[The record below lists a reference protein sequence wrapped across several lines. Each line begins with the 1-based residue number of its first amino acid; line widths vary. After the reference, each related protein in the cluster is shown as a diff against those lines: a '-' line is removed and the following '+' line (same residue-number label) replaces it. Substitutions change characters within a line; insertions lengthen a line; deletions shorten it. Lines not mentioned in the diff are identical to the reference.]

1 MDIILASSSPR
12 RKKILEKLGYN
23 FIIKVPNINEDN
35 TSKLNPIDYVIDVSM
50 RKGLKVH
57 QQYQNDYVLSGD
69 TIVEFQNK
77 IIGKPSSY
85 QDAFEVLS
93 LLSGKSHYVI
103 SALSLTYNENQIT
116 IYDSTRVSFKTLR
129 KEEIK
134 NYINNFDVLDKAGSY
149 NIEDAEEYFI
159 KNIDGC
165 YNNIVGFPEEKFL
178 SSEIKQILDSKWFF
192 TTNIKSSES
201 KITSI

>member
-1 MDIILASSSPR
+1 MGIILASSSPR

-23 FIIKVPNINEDN
+23 FSIKVPGIDEDN
-35 TSKLNPIDYVIDVSM
+35 VNQLNPIDYVIDVSM

-57 QQYQNDYVLSGD
+57 QQHENDFVLSGD

-85 QDAFEVLS
+85 QDAFETLS

-103 SALSLTYNENQIT
+103 SALSLTYRDNQIT
-116 IYDSTRVSFKTLR
+116 IFDSTKIFFKKL
-129 KEEIK
+129 KKQEIK
-134 NYINNFDVLDKAGSY
+134 YYINNFDVLDKAGSY

-178 SSEIKQILDSKWFF
+178 ESEIKQILDLK
-192 TTNIKSSES
+192 
-201 KITSI
+201 

>member
-12 RKKILEKLGYN
+12 RKKILQKLGYN

-35 TSKLNPIDYVIDVSM
+35 ISKLNPIDYVIDVSM

-57 QQYQNDYVLSGD
+57 QQYQNDYVISGD

-77 IIGKPSSY
+77 IIGKPSSN

-93 LLSGKSHYVI
+93 LLSGRSHYVI
-103 SALSLTYNENQIT
+103 SALSLTYNDNQIT
-116 IYDSTRVSFKTLR
+116 IFDSTKVSFKTL
-129 KEEIK
+129 KKDEIE
-134 NYINNFDVLDKAGSY
+134 NYINNFNVLDKAGSY
-149 NIEDAEEYFI
+149 NIEDAEKYFI

-165 YNNIVGFPEEKFL
+165 YNNIVGFPEQKFL
-178 SSEIKQILDSKWFF
+178 KSEMKRILDKNDFLQ
-192 TTNIKSSES
+192 
-201 KITSI
+201 

>member
-1 MDIILASSSPR
+1 MGIILASSSPR

-23 FIIKVPNINEDN
+23 FSIKVPAIDEDNINE
-35 TSKLNPIDYVIDVSM
+35 LNPIDYVIDVSM

-57 QQYQNDYVLSGD
+57 QQYENDFVLSGD

-85 QDAFEVLS
+85 QDAFETLS

-103 SALSLTYNENQIT
+103 SALSLTYRDNQIT
-116 IYDSTRVSFKTLR
+116 IFDSTKIFFKKLN
-129 KEEIK
+129 KEEIQH
-134 NYINNFDVLDKAGSY
+134 YINNFDVLDKAGSY
-149 NIEDAEEYFI
+149 NIEDVEEYFI

-178 SSEIKQILDSKWFF
+178 ESEIKLILDSK
-192 TTNIKSSES
+192 
-201 KITSI
+201 

>member
-1 MDIILASSSPR
+1 MGIILASSSPR

-57 QQYQNDYVLSGD
+57 QQYENAFVLSGD

-134 NYINNFDVLDKAGSY
+134 NYINNFDILDKAGSY

-178 SSEIKQILDSKWFF
+178 SSEIKQILDSK
-192 TTNIKSSES
+192 
-201 KITSI
+201 

>member
-23 FIIKVPNINEDN
+23 FSIKVPDIDEGNINELD
-35 TSKLNPIDYVIDVSM
+35 PIDYVIDVSM

-57 QQYQNDYVLSGD
+57 QQYKNDFVLSGD
-69 TIVEFQNK
+69 TIVEFRNK

-93 LLSGKSHYVI
+93 LLSGRSHYVI
-103 SALSLTYNENQIT
+103 SALSLTYNDNQIT
-116 IYDSTRVSFKTLR
+116 IFDSTKVYFKALNE
-129 KEEIK
+129 EEIK
-134 NYINNFDVLDKAGSY
+134 YYINNFDVLDKAGSY
-149 NIEDAEEYFI
+149 NIEDAEQYFI

-165 YNNIVGFPEEKFL
+165 YYNIVGFPEKKFL
-178 SSEIKQILDSKWFF
+178 KSEIKNILDAL
-192 TTNIKSSES
+192 
-201 KITSI
+201 

>member
-1 MDIILASSSPR
+1 MGIILASSSPR

-23 FIIKVPNINEDN
+23 FRIKAPNINEDN

-77 IIGKPSSY
+77 IIGKPSSKE
-85 QDAFEVLS
+85 DAFKVLS
-93 LLSGKSHYVI
+93 SLSGRSHYVI
-103 SALSLTYNENQIT
+103 SALSLTYNDNQIT
-116 IYDSTRVSFKTLR
+116 IFDSTKVCFRILR
-129 KEEIK
+129 KDEIE
-134 NYINNFDVLDKAGSY
+134 NYINDFNVLDKAGSY
-149 NIEDAEEYFI
+149 NIEDAEKYFI

-165 YNNIVGFPEEKFL
+165 YNNIVGFPEQKFL
-178 SSEIKQILDSKWFF
+178 KSEMKRILDKNDFLQ
-192 TTNIKSSES
+192 
-201 KITSI
+201 

>member
-1 MDIILASSSPR
+1 MGIILASSSPR
-12 RKKILEKLGYN
+12 RKKILQKLGYN

-57 QQYQNDYVLSGD
+57 QQYENDFVLSGD

-85 QDAFEVLS
+85 QDAFETLT
-93 LLSGKSHYVI
+93 LLSGNSHYVI
-103 SALSLTYNENQIT
+103 SALSLTYNDNQIT
-116 IYDSTRVSFKTLR
+116 IFDSTKVCFKTL
-129 KEEIK
+129 KKDEIE
-134 NYINNFDVLDKAGSY
+134 NYINNFNVLDKAGSY
-149 NIEDAEEYFI
+149 NIEDAEKYFI

-165 YNNIVGFPEEKFL
+165 YNNIVGFPEQKFL
-178 SSEIKQILDSKWFF
+178 KSEMKRILDEK
-192 TTNIKSSES
+192 
-201 KITSI
+201 

>member
-1 MDIILASSSPR
+1 MGIILASSSPR

-77 IIGKPSSY
+77 IIGKPSSN

-93 LLSGKSHYVI
+93 LLSGRSHYVI
-103 SALSLTYNENQIT
+103 SALSLTYNDNQIT
-116 IYDSTRVSFKTLR
+116 IFDSTKVYFKTL
-129 KEEIK
+129 KKDEIK
-134 NYINNFDVLDKAGSY
+134 NYINNFNVLDKAGSY
-149 NIEDAEEYFI
+149 NIEDAEKYFI

-165 YNNIVGFPEEKFL
+165 YNNIVGFPEQKFL
-178 SSEIKQILDSKWFF
+178 KSEMKRILDEK
-192 TTNIKSSES
+192 
-201 KITSI
+201 

>member
-12 RKKILEKLGYN
+12 RKKILQKLGYN

-77 IIGKPSSY
+77 IIGKPSSKE
-85 QDAFEVLS
+85 DAFKVLS
-93 LLSGKSHYVI
+93 LLSGRSHYVI
-103 SALSLTYNENQIT
+103 SALSLTHYDNQIT
-116 IYDSTRVSFKTLR
+116 IFDSTKVCFRSLK
-129 KEEIK
+129 KDEIE
-134 NYINNFDVLDKAGSY
+134 NYINDFNVLDKAGSY
-149 NIEDAEEYFI
+149 NIEDAEKYFI

-165 YNNIVGFPEEKFL
+165 YNNIVGFPEQKFL
-178 SSEIKQILDSKWFF
+178 KSEMKRILDK
-192 TTNIKSSES
+192 K
-201 KITSI
+201 

>member
-12 RKKILEKLGYN
+12 RKKILQKLGYN

-57 QQYQNDYVLSGD
+57 QQYQNNYVISGD

-77 IIGKPSSY
+77 IIGK
-85 QDAFEVLS
+85 QKNVVNFEIDDLNDVS
-93 LLSGKSHYVI
+93 
-103 SALSLTYNENQIT
+103 NF
-116 IYDSTRVSFKTLR
+116 DSTKVCFKTL
-129 KEEIK
+129 KKDEIE
-134 NYINNFDVLDKAGSY
+134 NYINNFNVLDKAGSY
-149 NIEDAEEYFI
+149 NIEDAEKYFI

-165 YNNIVGFPEEKFL
+165 YNNIVGFPEQKFL
-178 SSEIKQILDSKWFF
+178 KSEMKRILDEK
-192 TTNIKSSES
+192 
-201 KITSI
+201 

>member
-23 FIIKVPNINEDN
+23 FSIKVPGIDEDNINE
-35 TSKLNPIDYVIDVSM
+35 LNPIDYVIDVSM

-57 QQYQNDYVLSGD
+57 QQYENDFVLSGD

-85 QDAFEVLS
+85 QDAFETLS

-103 SALSLTYNENQIT
+103 SALSLTYRDNQIT
-116 IYDSTRVSFKTLR
+116 IFDSTKIFFKKLN
-129 KEEIK
+129 KEEIQH
-134 NYINNFDVLDKAGSY
+134 YINNFDVLDKAGSY
-149 NIEDAEEYFI
+149 NIEDLDKNFI

-165 YNNIVGFPEEKFL
+165 YNNIVGFPEQKFL
-178 SSEIKQILDSKWFF
+178 KSEIKQILDSL
-192 TTNIKSSES
+192 
-201 KITSI
+201 

>member
-12 RKKILEKLGYN
+12 RKKILQKLGYN

-57 QQYQNDYVLSGD
+57 QQYENAFVLSGD

-77 IIGKPSSY
+77 IIGKPSSN

-93 LLSGKSHYVI
+93 LLSGRSHYVI
-103 SALSLTYNENQIT
+103 SALSLTYNENQIN
-116 IYDSTRVSFKTLR
+116 IYDSTRVSFKTLS

-134 NYINNFDVLDKAGSY
+134 NCINNFHVLDKAGSY

-178 SSEIKQILDSKWFF
+178 SSEIKQILDSK
-192 TTNIKSSES
+192 
-201 KITSI
+201 

>member
-12 RKKILEKLGYN
+12 RKKILQKLGYN

-57 QQYQNDYVLSGD
+57 QQYENDFVLSGD

-85 QDAFEVLS
+85 QDAFETLS

-103 SALSLTYNENQIT
+103 SALSLTYRDNQIT
-116 IYDSTRVSFKTLR
+116 IFDSTKIFFKKLK

-134 NYINNFDVLDKAGSY
+134 HYINNFDVLDKAGSY

-178 SSEIKQILDSKWFF
+178 ESEIKIILDSK
-192 TTNIKSSES
+192 
-201 KITSI
+201 

>member
-1 MDIILASSSPR
+1 MGIILASSSPR

-57 QQYQNDYVLSGD
+57 HQYENAFVLSGD

-85 QDAFEVLS
+85 QDTFEVLS

-116 IYDSTRVSFKTLR
+116 IYDSTRVSFKTLS

-178 SSEIKQILDSKWFF
+178 SSEIKQILDSK
-192 TTNIKSSES
+192 
-201 KITSI
+201 

>member
-1 MDIILASSSPR
+1 MGIILASSSPR

-23 FIIKVPNINEDN
+23 FRIKVPDINEENINE
-35 TSKLNPIDYVIDVSM
+35 LNPIDYVIDVSM

-57 QQYQNDYVLSGD
+57 QQYENAFVLSGD

-116 IYDSTRVSFKTLR
+116 IYDSTRVTFKTLR

-134 NYINNFDVLDKAGSY
+134 NYMSNFDVLDKAGSY

-165 YNNIVGFPEEKFL
+165 YNNIVGFPEQKFL
-178 SSEIKQILDSKWFF
+178 KSEMKRILDEK
-192 TTNIKSSES
+192 
-201 KITSI
+201 

>member
-57 QQYQNDYVLSGD
+57 QQYQNDYVISGD

-77 IIGKPSSY
+77 IIGKPSSN

-93 LLSGKSHYVI
+93 LLSGRSHYVI
-103 SALSLTYNENQIT
+103 SALSLTYNDNQIT
-116 IYDSTRVSFKTLR
+116 IFDSTKVSFKTL
-129 KEEIK
+129 KKDEIK
-134 NYINNFDVLDKAGSY
+134 NYINNYDVLDKAGSY
-149 NIEDAEEYFI
+149 NIEDAEKYFI

-165 YNNIVGFPEEKFL
+165 YNNIVGFPEQKFL
-178 SSEIKQILDSKWFF
+178 KSEIKRILDKNDFLQ
-192 TTNIKSSES
+192 
-201 KITSI
+201 

>member
-1 MDIILASSSPR
+1 MGIILASSSPR

-23 FIIKVPNINEDN
+23 FSIKVPGIDEDN
-35 TSKLNPIDYVIDVSM
+35 VNQLNPIDYVIDTSM

-57 QQYQNDYVLSGD
+57 QPHENDFVLSGD

-85 QDAFEVLS
+85 QDAFETLT
-93 LLSGKSHYVI
+93 LLSGNSHYVI
-103 SALSLTYNENQIT
+103 SALSLTYSDNQIT
-116 IYDSTRVSFKTLR
+116 IFDSTKIFFKKLK

-134 NYINNFDVLDKAGSY
+134 HYINNFDVLDKAGSY

-178 SSEIKQILDSKWFF
+178 ESEIKLILDSK
-192 TTNIKSSES
+192 
-201 KITSI
+201 

>member
-1 MDIILASSSPR
+1 MGIILASSSPR

-77 IIGKPSSY
+77 IIGKPSSNR
-85 QDAFEVLS
+85 DAFEVLS
-93 LLSGKSHYVI
+93 SLSGRSHYVI
-103 SALSLTYNENQIT
+103 SALSLTYNDNQIT
-116 IYDSTRVSFKTLR
+116 IFDSTKVYFKTL
-129 KEEIK
+129 KKDEIE
-134 NYINNFDVLDKAGSY
+134 NYINNFNVLDKAGSY
-149 NIEDAEEYFI
+149 NIEDAEKYFI

-165 YNNIVGFPEEKFL
+165 YNNIVGFPEQKFL
-178 SSEIKQILDSKWFF
+178 NSEIKRVLDKNDFLQ
-192 TTNIKSSES
+192 
-201 KITSI
+201 

>member
-23 FIIKVPNINEDN
+23 FSIKVPDIDEKNINQ
-35 TSKLNPIDYVIDVSM
+35 LNPIDYVIDVSM

-57 QQYQNDYVLSGD
+57 QQHQNDYVLSGD

-77 IIGKPSSY
+77 IIGKPSSNK
-85 QDAFEVLS
+85 DAFEVLS
-93 LLSGKSHYVI
+93 LLSGRSHYVI
-103 SALSLTYNENQIT
+103 SALSLTYYDNQIT
-116 IYDSTRVSFKTLR
+116 IFDSTKVYFKTL
-129 KEEIK
+129 KKDEIE
-134 NYINNFDVLDKAGSY
+134 NYINNYNVLDKAGSY
-149 NIEDAEEYFI
+149 NIEDAEKYFI

-178 SSEIKQILDSKWFF
+178 KSEIKRVLDKNDFLQ
-192 TTNIKSSES
+192 
-201 KITSI
+201 

>member
-1 MDIILASSSPR
+1 MGIILASSSPR
-12 RKKILEKLGYN
+12 RKKILENLGYN
-23 FIIKVPNINEDN
+23 FSIKVPDIDEDNINE
-35 TSKLNPIDYVIDVSM
+35 LNPIDYVIDVSM

-57 QQYQNDYVLSGD
+57 QQYENDFVLSGD

-103 SALSLTYNENQIT
+103 SSLSLTYNDNQIT
-116 IYDSTRVSFKTLR
+116 IFDSTKVLFKTL
-129 KEEIK
+129 KKDEIK
-134 NYINNFDVLDKAGSY
+134 SYINNYNVLDKAGSY
-149 NIEDAEEYFI
+149 NIEDAEKYLI

-165 YNNIVGFPEEKFL
+165 YNNIVGFPEKKFL
-178 SSEIKQILDSKWFF
+178 KSKIKQILDSK
-192 TTNIKSSES
+192 
-201 KITSI
+201 